1 MIPNLEDVFLEAN
14 DTTQLTDEQ
23 QDVDKENYRDAAITI
38 MGSFSYGKSALDPG
52 NFFEV
57 INRLQKYE
65 DDLVFANGM
74 SDYLWIPYILTA
86 ILTMLQKVYLPILLV
101 SLLLFIVAFV
111 FFDDHVRTSQ
121 GR

>member
-1 MIPNLEDVFLEAN
+1 ME
-14 DTTQLTDEQ
+14 
-23 QDVDKENYRDAAITI
+23 
-38 MGSFSYGKSALDPG
+38 KSALDSG

-65 DDLVFANGM
+65 DDTVFANGM

-86 ILTMLQKVYLPILLV
+86 ILTMLQKVYLPHPSGIV
-101 SLLLFIVAFV
+101 AFLFIVSFV
-111 FFDDHVRTSQ
+111 FLMTMSGHRK

>member
-1 MIPNLEDVFLEAN
+1 ME
-14 DTTQLTDEQ
+14 
-23 QDVDKENYRDAAITI
+23 
-38 MGSFSYGKSALDPG
+38 KSALDSG

-101 SLLLFIVAFV
+101 SLLFV
-111 FFDDHVRTSQ
+111 YRFLCFSDDHVRTSQ
-121 GR
+121 RKMMRFTYDGRIAYLMVFTAL